1 MLILSPRLRRRARV
15 SGSSFRVS
23 SAMLRFCFSAP
34 FRNASGSPWVV
45 CRVSRF
51 RGRRVMFGFLE
62 ALLLMWRAMF

>member
-1 MLILSPRLRRRARV
+1 M
-15 SGSSFRVS
+15 
-23 SAMLRFCFSAP
+23 
-34 FRNASGSPWVV
+34 V